1 MIKRVK
7 LNKNQTLS
15 TNELF
20 KICASARNSHDYV
33 RIQLFNNRY
42 IQVSFH
48 RDQTLSVSHNMTD
61 LSMYYAT
68 INMMNRNKIYS
79 TENVVDFLV
88 KTIKKY
94 NH

>member
-1 MIKRVK
+1 MIKKIK
-7 LNKNQTLS
+7 LNKGQNLSQT
-15 TNELF
+15 ELF
-20 KICASARNSHDYV
+20 KLCSSARNSHDYI
-33 RIQLFNNRY
+33 RIQLYNNRY
-42 IQVSFH
+42 VQVSFH

-79 TENVVDFLV
+79 TENVVDFLA

-94 NH
+94 NK

>member
-79 TENVVDFLV
+79 TENVVDFLA

>member
-1 MIKRVK
+1 MIKRLK
-7 LNKNQTLS
+7 LARGQTINKN
-15 TNELF
+15 ELL
-20 KICASARNSHDYV
+20 KYCISARNTHDYI
-33 RIQLFNNRY
+33 RIQLYNNKY
-42 IQVSFH
+42 VQVSFH

-79 TENVVDFLV
+79 TENVVDFLIN
-88 KTIKKY
+88 TIRRY